1 MCAAAVFA
9 LSASDAPNAFAQVV
23 QLPAVQTFGYS
34 GAATVPD
41 SGGAYLGGVARQR
54 TGSTTAGAGPVAG
67 RASSSATGATSVTG
81 WASIIDLQAM
91 DAAILNEPASKRPQN
106 YDTRA
111 TGTPIMNT
119 LTPQLYARRTGADQL
134 PARRQTNDW
143 QMALSGGGGPQMG
156 PANAMLHDD
165 SAVRYFMLK
174 AKEAHNTGHE
184 AAALIFYRM
193 AYERLTP
200 AQRER
205 LHEIQ
210 AQADAAA
217 KAGQQTAPA
226 AAANTAAS
234 PTPPTTPATSA
245 ASSEAGAAPPATTEE
260 SGNPFGSPF

>member
-9 LSASDAPNAFAQVV
+9 FSASDAPNAFAQVV

-41 SGGAYLGGVARQR
+41 SDGAYLGGVARQR
-54 TGSTTAGAGPVAG
+54 SGSTTAGAGPVAG
-67 RASSSATGATSVTG
+67 RASSGAAGATSVTG

-91 DAAILNEPASKRPQN
+91 DAAILNEPASKRPPN

-134 PARRQTNDW
+134 PAVRQTNDW
-143 QMALSGGGGPQMG
+143 QMALGGGGGSKTG
-156 PANAMLHDD
+156 PANAILHDD
-165 SAVRYFMLK
+165 STVRYFMLK
-174 AKEAHNTGHE
+174 AKEAHNSGHE

-210 AQADAAA
+210 AQAD
-217 KAGQQTAPA
+217 
-226 AAANTAAS
+226 
-234 PTPPTTPATSA
+234 
-245 ASSEAGAAPPATTEE
+245 
-260 SGNPFGSPF
+260 